1 MGVETNPSSA
11 SVECGDVATGARLLI
26 HLKENNVQYLLVTI
40 LAYQLGFLDKMFA
53 YGTGVCG

>member
-1 MGVETNPSSA
+1 MGAQTKPSSA

-26 HLKENNVQYLLVTI
+26 HLKENNVQYLLATI
-40 LAYQLGFLDKMFA
+40 LAYQLGVLDKMFT